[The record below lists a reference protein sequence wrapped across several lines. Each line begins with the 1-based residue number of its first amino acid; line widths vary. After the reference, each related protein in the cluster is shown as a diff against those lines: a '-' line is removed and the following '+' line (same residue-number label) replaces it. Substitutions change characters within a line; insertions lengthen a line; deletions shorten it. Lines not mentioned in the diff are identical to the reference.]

1 MNLRRAI
8 FCLRV
13 GARSRQGYAK
23 GSNSGFT
30 LVELVV
36 TLSIMGILSVFV
48 APSFN
53 DWIKGNRIATEIETF
68 RMMLNYARQ
77 EAITVNSGVT
87 LDTAN
92 VSGNWSGDIQIYT
105 DATKGGNSNY
115 DSSNDTIIREWTAN
129 VHNLTIDGNS
139 AVGNWISFNSR
150 GRLNESGV
158 ALIAICDDRGKSVG
172 QVISI
177 QRMGRINVSA
187 ASDFSSLS
195 DTCYW

>member
-1 MNLRRAI
+1 MNVRRAI
-8 FCLRV
+8 YCLRV
-13 GARSRQGYAK
+13 GARSRQGYAREP
-23 GSNSGFT
+23 SSGFT

-68 RMMLNYARQ
+68 RIMLNYSRQ
-77 EAITVNSGVT
+77 EAITLNSGVT

-115 DSSNDTIIREWTAN
+115 DSSNDTVIREWTAN

-139 AVGNWISFNSR
+139 AVGNWISFDSR
-150 GRLNESGV
+150 GRLNESGI
-158 ALIAICDDRGKSVG
+158 ALIALCDDRGKAEGKVITIEMVG
-172 QVISI
+172 RV
-177 QRMGRINVSA
+177 NVSD
-187 ASDFSSLS
+187 ASDFSALS